1 VIEHEERQLI
11 ESIIEFGDTVVREV
25 MVPRPDMI
33 IVDNDAT
40 VTAALDLAIA
50 HGVSRLPVQ
59 GSDGDDIVGLA
70 YAKDLIRV
78 EREGRGDEPVLD
90 LVRKVRFV
98 PENMPVARLMREM
111 QRDKF
116 HLAIVADEY
125 GGIAG
130 LVTLEDCLEELVGE
144 IVDEY
149 DVEDID
155 IERLPNGDYLVDGGT
170 PVEDVNE
177 LLDLQLPD
185 EDWDTVGGFIFGTLE
200 HVPDVGESVVHEGW
214 RFTVD
219 EIDGRRVKLV
229 RISYES
235 ASPRSDADEMPAAAA
250 DATHSESG

>member
-1 VIEHEERQLI
+1 
-11 ESIIEFGDTVVREV
+11 
-25 MVPRPDMI
+25 MVPRPDML

-40 VTAALDLAIA
+40 VSAALDLAIA
-50 HGVSRLPVQ
+50 NGVSRLPVQ
-59 GSDGDDIVGLA
+59 GGDGDDIVGLA
-70 YAKDLIRV
+70 YTKDLIRV

-90 LVRKVRFV
+90 LARKVRFV

-144 IVDEY
+144 IIDEY
-149 DVEDID
+149 DVEDVD

-170 PVEDVNE
+170 PVEDINE
-177 LLDLQLPD
+177 LLDITLPD

-200 HVPDVGESVVHEGW
+200 HVPEVGESVAHEGW

-219 EIDGRRVKLV
+219 EVDGRRVRLV
-229 RISYES
+229 RISGVS
-235 ASPRSDADEMPAAAA
+235 ASSRPESDEQPIDAAPEP
-250 DATHSESG
+250 TSSEPS